1 MIYEIAAIG
10 GLLLLLIFFNGAETA
25 LTGASQPL
33 MHQLESEGSRRAG
46 LVNRLRARKDRMLG
60 AILLG
65 NTLTQILASSLAT
78 SIAIA
83 LLGRGGIAAG
93 TAATTILVLVFCEI
107 LPKTVAIRRP
117 NRAALALV
125 VPLRAVV
132 WLFGP
137 IVAAVQ
143 ALVDLLLRILGVKL
157 EAPMLPEAAIAEL
170 RGAIAIHGARGGIR
184 DERKMLRSIL
194 DLGDVTVGEVMVHR
208 SNLAAIDADQPI
220 EAIID
225 QVAASPHTRLALWR
239 GAPDNVVGVIHSK
252 TLLRI
257 LRERSSDLSGLD
269 ATKLADPPWF
279 IPESTSLLEQMQAFR
294 RRKDHL
300 ALVVDE
306 YGALQG
312 VVTLEDIIEEIVGEM
327 PNEPM
332 GKDQPVSG
340 VRPQSDGTY
349 VIEGDVTIRDLNRE
363 FDWNLPDENAAT
375 IAGLLLHEARTI
387 PDVGQQFLFHGFRF
401 EVVKRQRNRVTSVRV
416 TPPARTTTP
425 PGEQRRSA

>member
-1 MIYEIAAIG
+1 MIYEIVAIG

-33 MHQLESEGSRRAG
+33 MHQLEAEGNRRAG
-46 LVNRLRARKDRMLG
+46 RVNRLRARKDRMLG

-83 LLGRGGIAAG
+83 LLGRSGIAAG
-93 TAATTILVLVFCEI
+93 TAATTLVVLIFCEI

-117 NRAALALV
+117 NRVALTLAM
-125 VPLRAVV
+125 PLRAIV

-143 ALVDLLLRILGVKL
+143 VLVDGMLRIFGVKL
-157 EAPMLPEAAIAEL
+157 EAPMLPEAALAEL
-170 RGAIAIHGARGGIR
+170 RGAIAIHGARGAIR

-194 DLGDVTVGEVMVHR
+194 DLGDVAVSEVMIHR

-220 EAIID
+220 EAVID
-225 QVAASPHTRLALWR
+225 QIAASPHTRLALWR
-239 GAPDNVVGVIHSK
+239 GAPDNVIGVIHSK
-252 TLLRI
+252 TLLRV
-257 LRERSSDLSGLD
+257 LRERGGDLAGLD
-269 ATKLADPPWF
+269 IAKLADPPWF

-294 RRKDHL
+294 RRRDHL

-327 PNEPM
+327 PNEPI

-349 VIEGDVTIRDLNRE
+349 VVDGDVTIRDLNRE

-375 IAGLLLHEARTI
+375 IAGLLLHESRAI

-401 EVVKRQRNRVTSVRV
+401 EVVKRQRNRVTAVRV
-416 TPPARTTTP
+416 TPPSRATP
-425 PGEQRRSA
+425 PTGEQRRSA